1 MNIMEALEQMTKS
14 IKEWVDNNKVSKAV
28 GKDLSTCDYTQ
39 EHRDKVNNMPNDLV
53 IINGK
58 LYLAQDGIP
67 FIDSA
72 VTLSDINGGNGQNG
86 VVALTSKS
94 PSSIAVTAGEDV
106 FIEFDYN
113 SNESVTG
120 VAYVCA
126 GGDYKHAE
134 KIASGAH
141 TVNVVDYVTTGT
153 NYVQLICMDR
163 NNNYG
168 VLDYTVVV
176 NQ

>member
-14 IKEWVDNNKVSKAV
+14 IKEWVDNNKVSKAADK
-28 GKDLSTCDYTQ
+28 GLSTCDYTQ
-39 EHRDKVNNMPNDLV
+39 EHLNKVNNMPNDLV
-53 IINGK
+53 VLNNK

-94 PSSIAVTAGEDV
+94 PFSITAAAGEDV
-106 FIEFDYN
+106 PIEFDYN

-120 VAYVCA
+120 VAYVCV
-126 GGDYKHAE
+126 GGDYKYAQ
-134 KIASGAH
+134 KISSGAH
-141 TVNVVDYVTTGT
+141 SINVVDYVVTGS
-153 NYVQLICMDR
+153 NAVQLICMDI

-168 VLDYTVVV
+168 VLNYTVVV
-176 NQ
+176 S